1 MIINS
6 LCLQNFRN
14 HSLTKIEWG
23 RRLNIITGPNGAGK
37 TNLIDAIHYLC
48 MSRSF
53 ASSSDQYVVQSGE
66 KEFQINGEF
75 EGSIRTGFKVTC
87 TYSRGDGKKILVNDS
102 PLDKLSDLIGM
113 VPVVV
118 LSPDDKKLTSDGP
131 AERRSFLDAFI
142 SQISKAY
149 LKDLIEYRKVVKQ
162 RNALLSNM
170 ALGFSTLQSM
180 IEPWNDQLIHLGSA
194 ITYKRAQVLQSFG
207 TYLDAGYETIAGIGH
222 KPGIEYKSCVE
233 DTSSLESIQLQF
245 SEIVQ
250 SDLPKERERQLTL
263 YGPHRDDILFF
274 LNDMEL
280 RKFGSQGQHRLF
292 ALALKLAQRSYYEYE
307 LDDLPVFLLDD
318 VFGDL
323 DPQKT
328 AVLIE
333 MLRLQN
339 GQTFIT
345 AANKNLFVNFVEP
358 IEHEIHY
365 YQVEDGT
372 VELTE
377 YVSKP

>member
-1 MIINS
+1 
-6 LCLQNFRN
+6 
-14 HSLTKIEWG
+14 
-23 RRLNIITGPNGAGK
+23 
-37 TNLIDAIHYLC
+37 

-66 KEFQINGEF
+66 KEFQINGTF
-75 EGSIRTGFKVTC
+75 KGAIRSGFKVTC

-118 LSPDDKKLTSDGP
+118 LSPDDKKLTSEGP
-131 AERRSFLDAFI
+131 SERRSFLDAFI
-142 SQISKAY
+142 SQISKSY
-149 LKDLIEYRKVVKQ
+149 LKDLIEYRRVVKQ

-170 ALGFSTLQSM
+170 NVSFANLESM
-180 IEPWNDQLIHLGSA
+180 IDPWNDQLIQLGSS
-194 ITYKRAQVLQSFG
+194 ITCKRAQVLMSFAS
-207 TYLDAGYETIAGIGH
+207 YLDSGYETIAGIGH
-222 KPGIEYKSCVE
+222 KPGIEYKACVD
-233 DTSSLESIQLQF
+233 DTSSLEIIQEQF
-245 SEIVQ
+245 ADIVRA
-250 SDLPKERERQLTL
+250 DLAKERERQVTL
-263 YGPHRDDILFF
+263 SGPHRDDIMFY

-292 ALALKLAQRSYYEYE
+292 ALALKLAQRSFYEHE

-328 AVLIE
+328 AVLVD
-333 MLRLQN
+333 MLKQQN

-365 YQVEDGT
+365 YQVEKGT
-372 VELTE
+372 VVPTE
-377 YVSKP
+377 FASIT